1 MAEEI
6 VAVAI
11 AIEIVPVN
19 RLLKTKTDI
28 TVNARIIRARE
39 FFMI

>member
-1 MAEEI
+1 MEEER

-11 AIEIVPVN
+11 AIEIVPVS
-19 RLLKTKTDI
+19 RKLKTKTDI
-28 TVNARIIRARE
+28 TVNARIISVRE